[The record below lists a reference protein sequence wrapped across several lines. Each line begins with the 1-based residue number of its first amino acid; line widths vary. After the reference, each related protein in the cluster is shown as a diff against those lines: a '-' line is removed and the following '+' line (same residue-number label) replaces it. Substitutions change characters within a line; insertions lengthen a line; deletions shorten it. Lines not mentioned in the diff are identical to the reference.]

1 MWVRLDQ
8 HFLLMYEL
16 KVNKCLPLASLG
28 YPQCAMSSPQGLIL
42 LSCDMC
48 AKPPIEIDN
57 LFSLPLFESAFSHHL
72 LLTPQLRH
80 FSSTHHIS
88 SPPSDDTLPS
98 DDRRL
103 NQAKSS
109 REGGF
114 TFSPLPPLS
123 PAPPPYLG
131 PSRGKKLIQSSHVR
145 PNDTCPNK
153 G

>member
-1 MWVRLDQ
+1 
-8 HFLLMYEL
+8 MYEL
-16 KVNKCLPLASLG
+16 KVNKCLSLASLG

-48 AKPPIEIDN
+48 ANRPIEIHN
-57 LFSLPLFESAFSHHL
+57 LFSSLCLSHPSLIICSLFDSTTETLFSIH
-72 LLTPQLRH
+72 RM
-80 FSSTHHIS
+80 S
-88 SPPSDDTLPS
+88 SPPSDDTLRS

-109 REGGF
+109 REGSF